1 MNFDEKHK
9 FLLQIIAGP
18 LLFVLTYYACLGMC
32 NPKQA
37 AALATCMWMGIW
49 WVLRPVDI
57 AVTALLPILINSF
70 FGMIPMGGI
79 ISRYFSEIVI
89 LLLGSDLISITWE
102 SSKLDQRLALR
113 SLCLIGASLKQQ
125 IFVWLAASTILS
137 VFLPN
142 VVTVQILIPVAIA
155 MLKFLGEKDIS
166 SSAVAVPILLA
177 IVWGAGIGGFGSP
190 LGGAANLVAIGYIE
204 NLTGKEFMYGDWVIR
219 FVPLLAV
226 VMFLNF
232 FFVLRIKTPINQ
244 LPGSSAYFKNMYA
257 KLGQIRKSEII
268 GFSLFFVA
276 MVLSFVRPY
285 YMKLLPLMKPAYVFF
300 FFGMLTFVLKDEN
313 DKPMLTWKVAEKKL
327 GWGMMFLFAGGLA
340 LGKLVTDTGA
350 AKIIAE
356 KITLLP
362 LTGGI
367 ETFLVFGIFSTIL
380 TEISS
385 NTAAAAI
392 AIPVVLTTCQ
402 QMGVNP
408 IPFLLGCIVAVN
420 CAYVLP
426 VSIRAIG
433 CNHGLDPAHL
443 LRYGAPLS
451 ISGVVIISLLC
462 YFCMRF
468 WPMFNAL

>member
-1 MNFDEKHK
+1 MYKDHK
-9 FLLQIIAGP
+9 FLVQVLAGP
-18 LLFVLTYYACLGMC
+18 ALFALTYFTCINFCDA
-32 NPKQA
+32 KQA
-37 AALATCMWMGIW
+37 GALATCMWMGIW

-70 FGMIPMGGI
+70 LGMVPMNGI

-125 IFVWLAASTILS
+125 IFVWLTASTVLS

-155 MLKFLGEKDIS
+155 MLKFLGEKNITS
-166 SSAVAVPILLA
+166 SKVAIPILLA

-204 NLTGKEFMYGDWVIR
+204 NLTGKEFMYGDWIIR

-232 FFVLRIKTPINQ
+232 FFLVRIKTPITQ
-244 LPGSSAYFKNMYA
+244 LPGSSGYFKEKYA
-257 KLGQIRKSEII
+257 ELGKIRKSEII
-268 GFSLFFVA
+268 GFTLFFVA
-276 MVLSFVRPY
+276 MILSFLRPY

-300 FFGMLTFVLKDEN
+300 FFGMMTFVLKDEN
-313 DKPMLTWKVAEKKL
+313 DKPMLTWKIAEKKL

-350 AKIIAE
+350 AKFIAE

-362 LTGGI
+362 LSGGI
-367 ETFLVFGIFSTIL
+367 ETLLVFGIFSTIL

-392 AIPVVLTTCQ
+392 SIPVVLTTCQ

-408 IPFLLGCIVAVN
+408 IPFLLSCIVAVN

-451 ISGVVIISLLC
+451 VTGVVVISILC
-462 YFCMRF
+462 YFCMKF
-468 WPMFNAL
+468 WPLFNTL

>member
-1 MNFDEKHK
+1 
-9 FLLQIIAGP
+9 
-18 LLFVLTYYACLGMC
+18 
-32 NPKQA
+32 
-37 AALATCMWMGIW
+37 MWMGIW

-57 AVTALLPILINSF
+57 AVTALLPILLNSF
-70 FGMIPMGGI
+70 LDMVPMNGI

-125 IFVWLAASTILS
+125 IFVWLAASTVLS
-137 VFLPN
+137 IFLPN
-142 VVTVQILIPVAIA
+142 VVTVQILIPVSIA
-155 MLKFLGEKDIS
+155 MLKFLGEKDITAS
-166 SSAVAVPILLA
+166 KVAVPILLA

-226 VMFLNF
+226 VMLLNF
-232 FFVLRIKTPINQ
+232 FFLIRIKTPISQ
-244 LPGSSAYFKNMYA
+244 LPGSSEYFKKMYGE
-257 KLGQIRKSEII
+257 LGQIRKSEII
-268 GFSLFFVA
+268 GFTLFFAA
-276 MVLSFVRPY
+276 MLLSFLRPF
-285 YMKLLPLMKPAYVFF
+285 YMQALPLMKPAYVFF

-313 DKPMLTWKVAEKKL
+313 DKPMLPWKLAEKKL

-362 LTGGI
+362 LTGDVV
-367 ETFLVFGIFSTIL
+367 TFLVFGVFATIL

-392 AIPVVLTTCQ
+392 AIPVVLSTCQ
-402 QMGVNP
+402 QLNVNP
-408 IPFLLGCIVAVN
+408 IPYLLSCIVAVN

-443 LRYGAPLS
+443 LRYGLPLS
-451 ISGVVIISLLC
+451 VTGVAVISLLC
-462 YFCMRF
+462 YFAMKF
-468 WPMFNAL
+468 WPLFNSL